1 MSRTIVR
8 SILVAAAAVLC
19 LAGIASC
26 GGGKESAAKAP
37 AGIERKMERGP
48 ISAIVRVDKAEI
60 SIAERV
66 NLSIEVRAKEDYEV
80 ELPPVGDKLEQFGIV
95 DYRTDQPQLV
105 GTNEVVTRRS
115 YVLEPF
121 LSGDYTIRPFKVT
134 FRKKTEAADVRHE
147 LETAEV
153 TVKVTSLLP
162 EKIKELQ
169 IKDIVPPARL
179 PGVWNRPLL
188 IAVAA
193 GMVLLLV
200 VIVIIVLLTRRG
212 RGAAAA
218 PVVPAHEL
226 AYRRLQELVDEDLVG
241 KGEIKL
247 FYQRI
252 SDILRHYIEDRFG
265 LRAPEQTTEEF
276 LAALGTSDA
285 LVVQYRNLLKSF
297 LLNCDMVKFAEHHPD
312 SVEIQNAFN
321 SCRTF
326 ITETVPRDI
335 NGVPCEKPQQ
345 LTTDN

>member
-1 MSRTIVR
+1 VNGTVVR
-8 SILVAAAAVLC
+8 NILVAVASVLC

-26 GGGKESAAKAP
+26 GGGKDSAAKAP
-37 AGIERKMERGP
+37 AGIERKVERGP
-48 ISAIVRVDKAEI
+48 ITAVVRVDKGEVT
-60 SIAERV
+60 IADRV

-162 EKIKELQ
+162 ETIKELQ
-169 IKDIVPPARL
+169 IKDIVPPVRL
-179 PGVWNRPLL
+179 PGIWNSTLL
-188 IAVAA
+188 IAVVL
-193 GMVLLLV
+193 GVILLLMAV
-200 VIVIIVLLTRRG
+200 VITVFLMRRG
-212 RGAAAA
+212 RGIAAAQ
-218 PVVPAHEL
+218 VVPAHEL
-226 AYRRLQELVDEDLVG
+226 AYRRLQELVDEDLIG

-276 LAALGTSDA
+276 LGTLGASDA

-326 ITETVPRDI
+326 ITETVPRDV
-335 NGVPCEKPQQ
+335 NGAPCEKPEQ